1 MSEKCKCGAVAK
13 DQHTLSQAG
22 KCDAISKG
30 KLGDWRVNVGKKI

>member
-22 KCDAISKG
+22 KCDAMKNG
-30 KLGDWRVNVGKKI
+30 KLGDWQKNVGKRI